1 MRERLL
7 RGLLLSL
14 SKFQRLN
21 ALLWVRWAPGRGSTG
36 NGQQWAEVCRGQI
49 MKPCIYHYQVLKY
62 LFGRTKPWD
71 KSQALRTLSVVSST
85 LLKIQEPTNKQRTY
99 ECIRLV
105 ATEQL

>member
-36 NGQQWAEVCRGQI
+36 NRQQWAEVCRGQI